1 MPRVHSWS
9 GDDLVVV
16 TGGAGFI
23 GSHVVN
29 HLAEL
34 GLRIVISDR
43 FGSGD
48 KWRNIAAARLYDFV
62 QPEMLS
68 QWLDRY
74 SGNVAA
80 IVHMAAI
87 SSTTETDIDR
97 FVANNIRL
105 TLDLWEWCA
114 ANATRLIYASS
125 AATYG
130 DGSAGFSDDQS
141 PAALAALRPLNAYG
155 WSKHVV
161 DRRVVEDVVLGQPSP
176 PQWAG
181 LKFFNVYGPNEAHK
195 GDMQSVVGKVC
206 PIIEAGE
213 TVRLFKSHN
222 PSYRD
227 GGQLRDFIYVKDCV
241 ATIEWLLQNPKV
253 TGLFNVGTGAARSFL
268 DLVDAVAAA
277 VGRPPK
283 VGFVDTPAE
292 LRDKY
297 QYFTQA
303 DISKLRAA
311 GFDRPFHSLEEG
323 VRDFVQSL
331 RGAD

>member
-1 MPRVHSWS
+1 MPRVQSLS

-23 GSHVVN
+23 GSHIVS
-29 HLAEL
+29 HLAAL

-48 KWRNIAAARLYDFV
+48 KWRNIVSARLYDFV
-62 QPEMLS
+62 RPEMLS
-68 QWLDRY
+68 EWLDHHR
-74 SGNVAA
+74 GKVAA

-130 DGSAGFSDDQS
+130 DGRAGFSDDQS

-161 DRRVVEDVVLGQPSP
+161 DRRVVEDVVLGRPSP

-195 GDMQSVVGKVC
+195 GDMQSVVGKIY
-206 PIIEAGE
+206 PIIEAGGAV
-213 TVRLFKSHN
+213 TLFRSHN

-227 GGQLRDFIYVKDCV
+227 GGQLRDFVYVKDCV
-241 ATIEWLLQNPKV
+241 ATVGWLLQNPQV

-268 DLVDAVAAA
+268 DLVDAVGAA
-277 VGRPPK
+277 VGRSPK
-283 VGFVDTPAE
+283 VRFVDTPAE

-303 DISKLRAA
+303 DLTKLRTA
-311 GFDRPFHSLEEG
+311 GFGEPFHSLEDG
-323 VRDFVQSL
+323 VRDLVQCF
-331 RGAD
+331 RDAA

>member
-1 MPRVHSWS
+1 MPRVQNLP
-9 GDDLVVV
+9 GDDLIVV

-23 GSHVVN
+23 GSHIVN
-29 HLAEL
+29 YLAEL
-34 GLRIVISDR
+34 GLGVVISDR

-48 KWRNIAAARLYDFV
+48 KWRNIASAQLYDV
-62 QPEMLS
+62 VRPEMLS
-68 QWLDRY
+68 QWLECH
-74 SGNVAA
+74 SGKVAA

-105 TLDLWEWCA
+105 TLDLWDWCA
-114 ANATRLIYASS
+114 ANATRLVYASS

-141 PAALAALRPLNAYG
+141 PPALAALRPLNAYG

-161 DRRVVEDVVLGQPSP
+161 DRRVVEDVVRGRPSP

-181 LKFFNVYGPNEAHK
+181 LKFFNVYGLNEAHK
-195 GDMQSVVGKVC
+195 GDMESVVGKIC
-206 PIIEAGE
+206 PIIEAGG
-213 TVRLFKSHN
+213 TVTLFKSHN
-222 PSYRD
+222 PAYRD
-227 GGQLRDFIYVKDCV
+227 GGQLRDFVYVKDCV
-241 ATIEWLLQNPKV
+241 AAVGWLLQNPKV

-268 DLVDAVAAA
+268 DLVDAVGVA
-277 VGRPPK
+277 VGRSPK
-283 VGFVDTPAE
+283 VRFVDTPAE
-292 LRDKY
+292 LRDRY

-311 GFDRPFHSLEEG
+311 GFDQPFHSLEEG

-331 RGAD
+331 RGAA

>member
-1 MPRVHSWS
+1 MQNLS
-9 GDDLVVV
+9 GGDLIVV

-23 GSHVVN
+23 GSHIAR
-29 HLAEL
+29 HLAER
-34 GLRIVISDR
+34 GSRVVISDL

-48 KWRNIAAARLYDFV
+48 KWRNIASAQLYDLIR
-62 QPEMLS
+62 PDLLS
-68 QWLDRY
+68 EWLERHN
-74 SGNVAA
+74 GKVAA

-97 FVANNIRL
+97 FVAHNIRL
-105 TLDLWEWCA
+105 TLDLWAWCA
-114 ANATRLIYASS
+114 ANATRFIYASS

-141 PAALAALRPLNAYG
+141 PAALAPLRPLNAYG
-155 WSKHVV
+155 WSKHFV
-161 DRRVVEDVVLGQPSP
+161 DRRVVEDVVRGRPSP

-206 PIIEAGE
+206 PIIEAGG
-213 TVRLFKSHN
+213 TVMLFKSHN
-222 PSYRD
+222 PAYQD
-227 GGQLRDFIYVKDCV
+227 GGQLRDFVYVKDCV
-241 ATIEWLLQNPKV
+241 ATVGWLLQNPKA

-268 DLVDAVAAA
+268 DLVNAVAAA
-277 VGRPPK
+277 VGCSPK
-283 VGFVDTPAE
+283 VRFVDTPAE

-303 DISKLRAA
+303 DITKLRAA
-311 GFDRPFHSLEEG
+311 GFDQPFHSLEDG

-331 RGAD
+331 RGAE

>member
-1 MPRVHSWS
+1 MS
-9 GDDLVVV
+9 GDDLIVV

-23 GSHVVN
+23 GSHIVN

-34 GLRIVISDR
+34 GWRVVISDR
-43 FGSGD
+43 FGSDD
-48 KWRNIAAARLYDFV
+48 KWRNIASARLYDLV
-62 QPEMLS
+62 RPDMLS
-68 QWLDRY
+68 EWLERH
-74 SGNVAA
+74 SGKVAA

-87 SSTTETDIDR
+87 SSTTEPDIDR
-97 FVANNIRL
+97 FVVNNIRL
-105 TLDLWEWCA
+105 TLDLWDWCA
-114 ANATRLIYASS
+114 ANSTRLIYASS

-161 DRRVVEDVVLGQPSP
+161 DRRVAEDVVRGRPVPS
-176 PQWAG
+176 QWAG

-195 GDMQSVVGKVC
+195 NEMQSVVGKIC
-206 PIIEAGE
+206 PVIEAGG
-213 TVRLFKSHN
+213 TVTLFKSHN
-222 PSYRD
+222 PSYQD
-227 GGQLRDFIYVKDCV
+227 GGQLRDFVYVKDCV
-241 ATIEWLLQNPKV
+241 ATIGWLLQNPKV

-268 DLVDAVAAA
+268 DLVDAGGAAI
-277 VGRPPK
+277 GRSPK
-283 VGFVDTPAE
+283 LRFVDTPAQ

-311 GFDRPFHSLEEG
+311 GFNQPFHSLEEG

-331 RGAD
+331 RGAE

>member
-1 MPRVHSWS
+1 MPRVQSLS
-9 GDDLVVV
+9 GDDLIVI
-16 TGGAGFI
+16 TGGGGFI
-23 GSHVVN
+23 GSHIVR

-34 GLRIVISDR
+34 GLRIVISDL

-48 KWRNIAAARLYDFV
+48 KWCNIASAQLYDLV
-62 QPEMLS
+62 RPDTLS
-68 QWLDRY
+68 EWLDRH
-74 SGNVAA
+74 SGKVAVV
-80 IVHMAAI
+80 VHMAAI

-155 WSKHVV
+155 WSKHFV
-161 DRRVVEDVVLGQPSP
+161 DRRVAEDVLLGRPTP

-206 PIIEAGE
+206 PIIETGG
-213 TVRLFKSHN
+213 TVTLFKSHN

-227 GGQLRDFIYVKDCV
+227 GGQLRDFVYVKDCV
-241 ATIEWLLQNPKV
+241 TTVGWLLQNPKV

-268 DLVDAVAAA
+268 DLVNAVGAE
-277 VGRPPK
+277 VGRPPNIR
-283 VGFVDTPAE
+283 FVNTPAE

-303 DISKLRAA
+303 DITKLRAA
-311 GFDRPFHSLEEG
+311 GFDQPFHSLEEG
-323 VRDFVQSL
+323 VRDFVRCL
-331 RGAD
+331 RGAE

>member
-1 MPRVHSWS
+1 MPRVQSLS
-9 GDDLVVV
+9 GDELIVV

-23 GSHVVN
+23 GSHIVS

-34 GLRIVISDR
+34 GVRVVVADL

-48 KWRNIAAARLYDFV
+48 KWRNVASAQLYDLV
-62 QPEMLS
+62 RPDMLFE
-68 QWLDRY
+68 WLGRQ
-74 SGNVAA
+74 SGKVAT

-87 SSTTETDIDR
+87 SSTTEPDIDR

-114 ANATRLIYASS
+114 ANATRFIYASS

-155 WSKHVV
+155 WSKHLV
-161 DRRVVEDVVLGQPSP
+161 DRRVVEDVVRGRPSP

-181 LKFFNVYGPNEAHK
+181 LKFFNVYGTNEAHK
-195 GDMQSVVGKVC
+195 GDMESVVGKVC
-206 PIIEAGE
+206 PIIEAGG
-213 TVRLFKSHN
+213 TVTLFKSHN
-222 PSYRD
+222 PAYRD

-241 ATIEWLLQNPKV
+241 ATIGSLLQNPKV
-253 TGLFNVGTGAARSFL
+253 SGLFNVGTGAARSFL
-268 DLVDAVAAA
+268 DLVNAVAAA

-283 VGFVDTPAE
+283 VQFVDTPAE

-311 GFDRPFHSLEEG
+311 GFDEPFHSLEDG
-323 VRDFVQSL
+323 IRDFVQCV
-331 RGAD
+331 RGAQ

>member
-1 MPRVHSWS
+1 MPRVESLS
-9 GDDLVVV
+9 GDDLIVV

-23 GSHVVN
+23 GSHIVS
-29 HLAEL
+29 HLAEA
-34 GLRIVISDR
+34 GLRVVISDR

-48 KWRNIAAARLYDFV
+48 KWRNIASAQLYDLIR
-62 QPEMLS
+62 PDMLS
-68 QWLDRY
+68 EWLEGH
-74 SGNVAA
+74 SGKVAA
-80 IVHMAAI
+80 VVHMAAI

-114 ANATRLIYASS
+114 ANGTRLIYASS

-141 PAALAALRPLNAYG
+141 RAALAALRPLNAYG

-161 DRRVVEDVVLGQPSP
+161 DRRVAEDVLLGRPIP
-176 PQWAG
+176 PQWVG

-206 PIIEAGE
+206 PIIETGG
-213 TVRLFKSHN
+213 TVTLFKSHN

-227 GGQLRDFIYVKDCV
+227 GGQLRDFVYVNDCV
-241 ATIEWLLQNPKV
+241 RTVGWLLHNPKI

-268 DLVDAVAAA
+268 DLVNAVGAA

-283 VGFVDTPAE
+283 IHFVDTPAE

-303 DISKLRAA
+303 DITKLRAA
-311 GFDRPFHSLEEG
+311 GFDQPFHSLEEG
-323 VRDFVQSL
+323 VRDFVHCL
-331 RGAD
+331 RGAE

>member
-1 MPRVHSWS
+1 MPRVQSLA
-9 GDDLVVV
+9 GDDLIVV

-23 GSHVVN
+23 GSHIVS

-48 KWRNIAAARLYDFV
+48 KWRNVASAPLYDLV
-62 QPEMLS
+62 RPDMLFE
-68 QWLDRY
+68 WLERH
-74 SGNVAA
+74 SGKVAA

-87 SSTTETDIDR
+87 SSTTEPDIDR
-97 FVANNIRL
+97 FIANNIRL

-114 ANATRLIYASS
+114 ANATRFIYAST

-155 WSKHVV
+155 WSKHLV
-161 DRRVVEDVVLGQPSP
+161 DRRVADDVVRGQPSP

-195 GDMQSVVGKVC
+195 GDMQSLVGKFY
-206 PIIEAGE
+206 PIIEAEG
-213 TVRLFKSHN
+213 TVTLFKSHN
-222 PSYRD
+222 AGYRD
-227 GGQLRDFIYVKDCV
+227 GGQLRDFVYVKDCV
-241 ATIEWLLQNPKV
+241 ATVGWLLQNPNV

-268 DLVDAVAAA
+268 DLVNAVAAA
-277 VGRPPK
+277 VGRPPN
-283 VGFVDTPAE
+283 VRFVDTPAE

-311 GFDRPFHSLEEG
+311 GFDQPFHSLEEG
-323 VRDFVQSL
+323 VQDFVQSL
-331 RGAD
+331 RGTA